1 MGERLSFPRP
11 ETCSYVSKLSL
22 NIETYE
28 IWSMLGVL
36 ESSYGGVLDEE
47 RRRYVEEF
55 GLLFGQFG
63 LSRMLGRVLGVLMIS
78 DPPERSAGE
87 LAEVL
92 GASRGSISQTTRSLI
107 QMGLVERR
115 ARPGERRDYFGV
127 KPGAWGGIMRREME
141 ALGGFREV
149 AERGLVLLG
158 SQDHDTRRSLEEM
171 RDFYAYWEKEMPA
184 VLERWER
191 EGTHEPRDRD

>member
-1 MGERLSFPRP
+1 M
-11 ETCSYVSKLSL
+11 
-22 NIETYE
+22 
-28 IWSMLGVL
+28 
-36 ESSYGGVLDEE
+36 DEE
-47 RRRYVEEF
+47 RKTYVEDF

-63 LSRMLGRVLGVLMIS
+63 LSRMLGRVLGVLMVS

-87 LAEVL
+87 LAEAL

-115 ARPGERRDYFGV
+115 ARPGERRDYFRV
-127 KPGAWGGIMRREME
+127 KPGAWGGLMRREMG
-141 ALGGFREV
+141 ALGGFRET
-149 AERGLVLLG
+149 AERGLALLD
-158 SQDHDTRRSLEEM
+158 SRDPAVRRNLEEM

-191 EGTHEPRDRD
+191 EGSREPGHRN

>member
-1 MGERLSFPRP
+1 MDDKR
-11 ETCSYVSKLSL
+11 K
-22 NIETYE
+22 
-28 IWSMLGVL
+28 
-36 ESSYGGVLDEE
+36 
-47 RRRYVEEF
+47 RYVEEF

-87 LAEVL
+87 LAEAL

-115 ARPGERRDYFGV
+115 ARPGERRDYFCV
-127 KPGAWGGIMRREME
+127 KPGAWGGLMRREMD
-141 ALGGFREV
+141 ALGEFRET
-149 AERGLVLLG
+149 AERGLAMLG
-158 SQDHDTRRSLEEM
+158 SGDPEVRRNLEEM

-184 VLERWER
+184 VLERWEK
-191 EGTHEPRDRD
+191 EGSHGTRDTD